1 MLDSLRKHATS
12 WLAKILIALLIV
24 SFAVWG
30 IADQITGGGEQVL
43 ARVDGQEIS
52 LEQFRTTYQQ
62 QINALSRQRGERITA
77 QEAREAGLP
86 DQVLE
91 QLVNAALLDA
101 HARRLGLSVDEQT
114 VTRSITESP
123 VFQDSEGNF
132 SRAIFEQALRFSNL
146 SEGAVLSQE
155 RSALIRDQLLGTF
168 AQLAEVP
175 GTLVKAMN
183 RYRNETRVISHFTVG
198 ADAVDEIAEPDESA
212 LRRYYE
218 ENGDQ
223 FLAPETREVAVLN
236 LTPQA
241 LADRVDVT
249 DEQVRADYEAR
260 QDQYN
265 RPERREI
272 QQIVFPDMAAAQE
285 GYQALEGG
293 KDFLEVAKQQ
303 GMSEDD
309 TKLGTLTRSA
319 ISDPAIAE
327 AAFALEEGAYSEPVE
342 GAFSTVILKAVDIE
356 PGESRT
362 FEDVRAE
369 IRKELTERAAAERI
383 IELRDSIEDE
393 RAGGAPLSE
402 IAEKLELPFQTLIF
416 DRSGDTPEGK
426 DAAAPA
432 DLASFRAAVFASSVG
447 ADEDII
453 EKPDGGLIWY
463 EVLNVNSA
471 SERPFDEVREQVAGA
486 WRAAQIREAIRKKAE
501 DLAVQLRAGQSM
513 EDVAETVGA
522 TASRTEPLRR
532 DASVPGVTTGVIGQA
547 FTLPEGGAA
556 SASASQPPARIVFKV
571 EDVIAPDPLSDTEA
585 EELRTALRSPV
596 ERDLVDQYIAALR
609 SNFDHTVNR
618 DVLRQSLG
626 L

>member
-43 ARVDGQEIS
+43 ARVDGQEIP
-52 LEQFRTTYQQ
+52 LERFRTAYQQ
-62 QINALSRQRGERITA
+62 QINQLSRQRGERITA
-77 QEAREAGLP
+77 QQAREAGLP

-101 HARRLGLSVDEQT
+101 HARRLGLSIDEET

-132 SRAIFEQALRFSNL
+132 SRATFEQALRFSNL
-146 SEGAVLSQE
+146 SEGAVLAQE
-155 RSALIRDQLLGTF
+155 RSALIRDQLLGSF
-168 AQLAEVP
+168 AQLPEVP
-175 GTLVKAMN
+175 DTLVKAMN

-198 ADAVDEIAEPDESA
+198 ADAVSEIGEPDESA

-218 ENGDQ
+218 ENGDE
-223 FLAPETREVAVLN
+223 FLAPETREVAVLD

-249 DEQVRADYEAR
+249 DEQVRADYDAR
-260 QDQYN
+260 QEQYN
-265 RPERREI
+265 RPEQREI
-272 QQIVFPDMAAAQE
+272 QQIVFPDKAAAKA
-285 GYQALEGG
+285 GYQALQGG
-293 KDFLEVAKQQ
+293 EDFLEVAKRQ
-303 GMSEDD
+303 GMNEDD
-309 TKLGTLTRSA
+309 TELGTLTRSA

-342 GAFSTVILKAVDIE
+342 AAFSTVILKAVDVE
-356 PGESRT
+356 PGASRS
-362 FEDVRAE
+362 FEDVRSE
-369 IRKELTERAAAERI
+369 IRKELTERAGAERI

-393 RAGGAPLSE
+393 RAAGAPLSE
-402 IAEKLELPFQTLIF
+402 IAKQLELPFQTLTF

-463 EVLNVNSA
+463 EVLNVNPA
-471 SERPFDEVREQVAGA
+471 SERPFDEVREQVAEA
-486 WRAAQIREAIRKKAE
+486 WRAAELREAVRKKAE
-501 DLAVQLRAGQSM
+501 DLAVEARAGQSM
-513 EDVAETVGA
+513 EKIAESEGT
-522 TASRTEPLRR
+522 TASRSEPLRR
-532 DASVPGVTTGVIGQA
+532 NASAPGVTTGVIGQA
-547 FTLPEGGAA
+547 FTLPEGGVA
-556 SASASQPPARIVFKV
+556 SASAPEPPARIVFKV

-585 EELRTALRSPV
+585 EELLTALRTPL

-609 SNFDHTVNR
+609 SNFDYTVNR